1 MRTINVCKKKGMT
14 IDQIVQKLDQP
25 TLSKDFLSDLRKHY
39 RMGFFTPRTQQ
50 QIHIWIYGKSN
61 L

>member
-1 MRTINVCKKKGMT
+1 MSVKKKVMA
-14 IDQIVQKLDQP
+14 IDQIVEKLDQTTP
-25 TLSKDFLSDLRKHY
+25 SKHFLSDLRKHH